1 MVSRHDAVLAAIPVP
16 AVAGAGVSQVTGE
29 TLPVALGLVGA
40 SLIVGHELFVVGVP
54 E

>member
-16 AVAGAGVSQVTGE
+16 AVLGAAAGQVTGGR
-29 TLPVALGLVGA
+29 LPTALGLVGA
-40 SLIVGHELFVVGVP
+40 LLIVGHELFVVGVP